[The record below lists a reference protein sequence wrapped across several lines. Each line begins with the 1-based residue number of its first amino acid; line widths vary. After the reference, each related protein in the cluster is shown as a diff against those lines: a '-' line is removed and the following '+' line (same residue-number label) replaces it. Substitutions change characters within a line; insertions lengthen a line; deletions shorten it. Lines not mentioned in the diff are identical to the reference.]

1 MSSGNVPSS
10 PIMFFIT
17 PSYHQEGF
25 LVNQFQIGDKVKG
38 FYKTGVYIGE
48 ITDIKPMHYL
58 VKILAVLTHPKQG
71 DLHHPKDA
79 DVPFFH
85 ERKALAY
92 REQTNIPHHMVKPF
106 DGPVPDY
113 EESLRDALK
122 RELLQDAPDYAAK
135 SLECAAG
142 LEKEYFPNK

>member
-1 MSSGNVPSS
+1 M
-10 PIMFFIT
+10 
-17 PSYHQEGF
+17 
-25 LVNQFQIGDKVKG
+25 NQFQIGDKVKG

-58 VKILAVLTHPKQG
+58 VKTLAVLTHPKQG

-113 EESLRDALK
+113 EESLRDALDRFK
-122 RELLQDAPDYAAK
+122 RELLQDASDYAAK